1 MKTKQNFIN
10 EIKEKYPDNI
20 FHTDFD
26 ELITELLKRQYKSIN
41 DYVQGTSLFI
51 ALISCDSYVLI
62 QTDTKGRS
70 LDIYRKIEYIK
81 LQDKLFDL
89 DRLDNRNKVIHTTEQ
104 ARKNFITKI
113 INALITLEKFMY
125 AK

>member
-1 MKTKQNFIN
+1 MKTKQNLID

-26 ELITELLKRQYKSIN
+26 ELINELLKRQYKPIN

-70 LDIYRKIEYIK
+70 LDIYRKIEYVK
-81 LQDKLFDL
+81 LKDKLFDL
-89 DRLDNRNKVIHTTEQ
+89 DRLDNRNKVIYTKEET
-104 ARKNFITKI
+104 RKNLFTKAIGFLIKLERFI
-113 INALITLEKFMY
+113 Y

>member
-1 MKTKQNFIN
+1 MKTKQNLIN

-26 ELITELLKRQYKSIN
+26 ELINELLKRQYKPIN

-70 LDIYRKIEYIK
+70 LDIYRKIEYVK
-81 LQDKLFDL
+81 LKDKLFDL
-89 DRLDNRNKVIHTTEQ
+89 DRLDNRNKVIYTKEET
-104 ARKNFITKI
+104 RKNLFTKAIGFLIKLERFI
-113 INALITLEKFMY
+113 Y

>member
-1 MKTKQNFIN
+1 MKTKQNLIN

-26 ELITELLKRQYKSIN
+26 ELINELLKRQYKPIN
-41 DYVQGTSLFI
+41 DYAQGTSLFI

-70 LDIYRKIEYIK
+70 LDIYRKIEYVK
-81 LQDKLFDL
+81 LKDKLFDL
-89 DRLDNRNKVIHTTEQ
+89 DRLDNRNKVIYTKEET
-104 ARKNFITKI
+104 RKNLFTKAIGFLIKLERFI
-113 INALITLEKFMY
+113 Y